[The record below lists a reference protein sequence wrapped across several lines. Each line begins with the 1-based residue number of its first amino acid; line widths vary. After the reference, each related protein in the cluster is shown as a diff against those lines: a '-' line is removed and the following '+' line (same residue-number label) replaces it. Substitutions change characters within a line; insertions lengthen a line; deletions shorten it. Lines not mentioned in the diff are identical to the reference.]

1 MQFQRI
7 YYLLNKYV
15 TYVVVISQNLF
26 NQCKN
31 WRTLQVLFE
40 NYKSFVKKC
49 IRCGHFYRYQESFH
63 GMRNY
68 DDRLFL
74 DINVCLYL
82 REHLLNHNSISSFV
96 DLYNSVFDTN
106 ILHQR
111 VLCNYLTFDVLSSV
125 ETEYFCNICGHH
137 PWALVMDLNKKIC
150 WKCPVNEIVA
160 MKLKMKTQ

>member
-1 MQFQRI
+1 M
-7 YYLLNKYV
+7 
-15 TYVVVISQNLF
+15 
-26 NQCKN
+26 
-31 WRTLQVLFE
+31 TLQGLFE

-49 IRCGHFYRYQESFH
+49 IRCGHFYRYQESCH

-82 REHLLNHNSISSFV
+82 RKHLLNHNSISSFV
-96 DLYNSVFDTN
+96 DLYNSMFNTN

-111 VLCNYLTFDVLSSV
+111 VLCSYLTFDVLSSV

-137 PWALVMDLNKKIC
+137 PWALVMDLNKKNLLEVSCEWNSCDETEDEETVDVEEFWESVEYDMLARIFQNC
-150 WKCPVNEIVA
+150 VV
-160 MKLKMKTQ
+160 Q